1 MRGGQI
7 GGISCGSG
15 SHLESVVLPVNYKDP
30 RNIYQARCS
39 GTCVFAEIVYKL
51 FINQVNRKYFDINVN
66 LSWLTLNF
74 THYNKYKGHHAS
86 ANLIGCQGVKL
97 FLLKDPFKVLL

>member
-15 SHLESVVLPVNYKDP
+15 SHLESMVLPVNYKDP

-39 GTCVFAEIVYKL
+39 GTCVFAEK
-51 FINQVNRKYFDINVN
+51 FD
-66 LSWLTLNF
+66 
-74 THYNKYKGHHAS
+74 K
-86 ANLIGCQGVKL
+86 
-97 FLLKDPFKVLL
+97 